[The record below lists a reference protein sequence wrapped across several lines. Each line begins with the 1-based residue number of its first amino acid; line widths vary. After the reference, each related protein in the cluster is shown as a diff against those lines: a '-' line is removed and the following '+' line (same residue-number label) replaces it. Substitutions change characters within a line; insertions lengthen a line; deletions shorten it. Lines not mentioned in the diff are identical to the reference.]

1 MTIDQVQGTQTAAN
15 AQAVR
20 IEKDLVGECEVPAEA
35 YYGVH
40 TLRSVEN
47 FPITG
52 QTIGGYPELVRGLAA
67 VKAAAAKANLEFGKL
82 TEEQAD
88 AIIQACEDIRAG
100 RLHDQFVVDV
110 IQGGAGTSTNM
121 NANEVVANRALEILG
136 HARGD
141 YQHLHPLEHVN
152 VSQST
157 NDVYPT
163 AARIALYV
171 MADELLEALE
181 AAAVAFDAKAEE
193 FNDVAKLGRT
203 QMQDAVPMTVG
214 QEFGAFAAWV
224 RDDAARIRTA
234 REELLTVNLG
244 GTAIGTGLNTPSG
257 FADRVDAHL
266 AEITGLSV
274 RGADDRVAATPD
286 LGAFVALSSAIK
298 IAAVHVSK
306 ICNDL
311 RILSSGPGGG
321 FGEILLPAVQAGS
334 SIMPGKVNPVIPEVV
349 NQVAFEV
356 IGHDVTVSM
365 AAEGGQLQLNAF
377 EPVVVKANVEQITHF
392 AAALRTLT
400 ERCVTG
406 IEVNREV
413 MARHLD
419 QTVGI
424 VTALNTVLG
433 YDLAS
438 QIAKEALASHRSV
451 AELAVERGLLTEEQ
465 LSEMLDPLR
474 QARPHEK

>member
-1 MTIDQVQGTQTAAN
+1 MTAEQVPGANTAN
-15 AQAVR
+15 SEAVR
-20 IEKDLVGECEVPAEA
+20 IEKDLVGECEVPANA

-40 TLRSVEN
+40 TLRSVQN

-52 QTIGGYPELVRGLAA
+52 QTIGSYPELVRGLAA
-67 VKAAAAKANLEFGKL
+67 VKAASAKANAEFGEI
-82 TEEQAD
+82 TEEQAK
-88 AIIQACEDIRAG
+88 AIIQACEDIRDG
-100 RLHDQFVVDV
+100 RLHDQFIVDV

-121 NANEVVANRALEILG
+121 NANEVIANRALEILG
-136 HARGD
+136 HGLGD
-141 YQHLHPLEHVN
+141 YQHVHPLEHVN
-152 VSQST
+152 ISQST

-193 FNDVAKLGRT
+193 FADVAKLGRT

-266 AEITGLSV
+266 ADITGLAV
-274 RGADDRVAATPD
+274 QGADDRVAATPD

-311 RILSSGPGGG
+311 RILSSGPRS
-321 FGEILLPAVQAGS
+321 EERLV
-334 SIMPGKVNPVIPEVV
+334 GKVCR
-349 NQVAFEV
+349 
-356 IGHDVTVSM
+356 SR
-365 AAEGGQLQLNAF
+365 GG
-377 EPVVVKANVEQITHF
+377 
-392 AAALRTLT
+392 R
-400 ERCVTG
+400 
-406 IEVNREV
+406 RE
-413 MARHLD
+413 
-419 QTVGI
+419 
-424 VTALNTVLG
+424 
-433 YDLAS
+433 
-438 QIAKEALASHRSV
+438 
-451 AELAVERGLLTEEQ
+451 
-465 LSEMLDPLR
+465 
-474 QARPHEK
+474 